1 MPIPLFP
8 IPLFDHLSLAAQT
21 AYAQLLESLQV
32 SEVARG
38 IADAP
43 GSFNRKIVSGKTYW
57 YYQHRTIAG
66 AMVQNYLGADSD
78 SLRALIDAKQ
88 QATASLVV
96 STQAMAAARLGVM
109 TITSAHLRV
118 INRLADEGFFRA
130 GGLLVGTH
138 SFLTAGNML
147 GVRWRSS
154 ERTQDSDF
162 AHAGSKM
169 SVALPSNAK
178 LELGDVIN
186 SLKMGFVPAASLDG
200 LRGGRFINPADP
212 GFVLDFLTPTNRSNK
227 SLIHVKAFNAQFQAL
242 PFLEFSLEDVQQGA
256 VLSNTNACLV
266 NTPDPARYAVHKLI
280 VSALRPVS
288 QRTKAFKDIAQAR
301 ALYQLLQ
308 STQPGRL
315 EQVEADANAR
325 GPKWRRHLTE
335 GKRQMTLGD

>member
-1 MPIPLFP
+1 
-8 IPLFDHLSLAAQT
+8 
-21 AYAQLLESLQV
+21 
-32 SEVARG
+32 
-38 IADAP
+38 
-43 GSFNRKIVSGKTYW
+43 
-57 YYQHRTIAG
+57 
-66 AMVQNYLGADSD
+66 MVQNYLGADSD

-154 ERTQDSDF
+154 ERTQDLDF

-200 LRGGRFINPADP
+200 LRGGRFINPTDP

-227 SLIHVKAFNAQFQAL
+227 SLVHVKAFNAQFQAL
-242 PFLEFSLEDVQQGA
+242 PYLEFSLEDVQHGL

-288 QRTKAFKDIAQAR
+288 QRTKAFKDIAQTSAI
-301 ALYQLLQ
+301 YQLLQ
-308 STQPGRL
+308 AMQPARL

-325 GPKWRRHLTE
+325 GPKWRGHLAE